1 MIVQYRLFIPQQS
14 QLKKFQPLACPG
26 LEYSRL
32 YRFTD
37 FLCRCGIFTVSL
49 LIKSAAGSKRYAI
62 SGQVC
67 RKQNLISAQLV
78 PKRKV
83 PRPPQ
88 VSGLGCWR
96 LAKKCYA
103 NVDPKR
109 VWFGAIYLKV
119 KATLCNLWHEGE
131 EICLRRS
138 VMFSTMAQCEENICH
153 TPQETSSKALGTSVW
168 SLQILH
174 LLDGLSPCFHYQPT
188 TWTIGCSCQATHSQR
203 ENMTLDESFL
213 EFLKGTYPACG
224 T

>member
-1 MIVQYRLFIPQQS
+1 MVSQS
-14 QLKKFQPLACPG
+14 FPMHLHHHCSVCPSSFERWLYSPDYLSLKKFQPSACPG

-32 YRFTD
+32 SRFTD
-37 FLCRCGIFTVSL
+37 FLSRCGIFTVSS

-67 RKQNLISAQLV
+67 RKQNLISALLV

-131 EICLRRS
+131 EICLRS
-138 VMFSTMAQCEENICH
+138 LVMSSTMA
-153 TPQETSSKALGTSVW
+153 
-168 SLQILH
+168 
-174 LLDGLSPCFHYQPT
+174 
-188 TWTIGCSCQATHSQR
+188 
-203 ENMTLDESFL
+203 
-213 EFLKGTYPACG
+213 
-224 T
+224 